1 MRREWTLRRELRVF
15 FFGQTAI
22 LLLAFSALLPFFFDR
37 GGATAAGLLLE
48 LQARDYD
55 RRRSIDPSAPLPM
68 SSSLDAYIGAE
79 NLPARMMER
88 FPAGTHRNRYLQ
100 ELELASDA
108 VEDED
113 LVLFF
118 PYDLA
123 DGQRLYLIQQVPAGA
138 TEDSVPVTHLNALIA
153 LVWSVGLGA
162 LILVFVTTGWVLRR
176 IGNAM
181 GRLSQWA
188 HTLTSAAPESTRPEF
203 GFQELN
209 DVAEQLRAAFAVK
222 TAALAREQSFLR
234 NASHELRTPIAIV
247 QGNAALIERRVRDG
261 DGNREAVIRISR
273 AVDSMQRLT
282 ETLLWLSRE
291 EAGNP
296 PSVPVSVDAMVTELL
311 DENAYL
317 LGDKPVEVAF
327 EPKGIEIAVPETAC
341 RIVLGNLIRNAF
353 QYSDG
358 GVIAVEVRPD
368 GFLIRN
374 ETRSGVGPR
383 SDGENESGY
392 GLGLAL
398 VQKVAE
404 RMGWRA
410 EYKVTPGGREAGVLF

>member
-1 MRREWTLRRELRVF
+1 M
-15 FFGQTAI
+15 
-22 LLLAFSALLPFFFDR
+22 
-37 GGATAAGLLLE
+37 
-48 LQARDYD
+48 
-55 RRRSIDPSAPLPM
+55 
-68 SSSLDAYIGAE
+68 
-79 NLPARMMER
+79 
-88 FPAGTHRNRYLQ
+88 
-100 ELELASDA
+100 
-108 VEDED
+108 
-113 LVLFF
+113 
-118 PYDLA
+118 
-123 DGQRLYLIQQVPAGA
+123 
-138 TEDSVPVTHLNALIA
+138 
-153 LVWSVGLGA
+153 
-162 LILVFVTTGWVLRR
+162 
-176 IGNAM
+176 
-181 GRLSQWA
+181 
-188 HTLTSAAPESTRPEF
+188 TSAAPESTRPEF

-247 QGNAALIERRVRDG
+247 RGNAALIERRVRDG

>member
-55 RRRSIDPSAPLPM
+55 RRRSIDPGAPLPM

-162 LILVFVTTGWVLRR
+162 L
-176 IGNAM
+176 N
-181 GRLSQWA
+181 S
-188 HTLTSAAPESTRPEF
+188 
-203 GFQELN
+203 
-209 DVAEQLRAAFAVK
+209 
-222 TAALAREQSFLR
+222 
-234 NASHELRTPIAIV
+234 
-247 QGNAALIERRVRDG
+247 RVRDNRLG
-261 DGNREAVIRISR
+261 PAPDRQRDGSAVAVGTYVDLGSPGIHPSGIR
-273 AVDSMQRLT
+273 
-282 ETLLWLSRE
+282 
-291 EAGNP
+291 
-296 PSVPVSVDAMVTELL
+296 VPGT
-311 DENAYL
+311 
-317 LGDKPVEVAF
+317 
-327 EPKGIEIAVPETAC
+327 
-341 RIVLGNLIRNAF
+341 
-353 QYSDG
+353 Q
-358 GVIAVEVRPD
+358 
-368 GFLIRN
+368 
-374 ETRSGVGPR
+374 
-383 SDGENESGY
+383 
-392 GLGLAL
+392 
-398 VQKVAE
+398 
-404 RMGWRA
+404 
-410 EYKVTPGGREAGVLF
+410 